1 MLKYTIVIPTY
12 NREFLLKRNI
22 EAIEQI
28 NYDRT
33 QFELIIVDDG
43 STDDTSKLL
52 KHYEINT
59 PLNFRYYVKSNNGK
73 YSAVRFGAIEA
84 KGEYFIVT
92 DSDDYLDTEIL
103 NNVDKALESYKHIDS
118 NTITGVIGLNYN
130 LFTKK
135 VQGNKFDTDLFLS
148 DPIEMRFNRH
158 KSGDEIKITKT
169 KFFREFNFP
178 EAIKDLKFVPESYV
192 YYGLCS

>member
-92 DSDDYLDTEIL
+92 DSDD
-103 NNVDKALESYKHIDS
+103 
-118 NTITGVIGLNYN
+118 
-130 LFTKK
+130 LF
-135 VQGNKFDTDLFLS
+135 
-148 DPIEMRFNRH
+148 RF
-158 KSGDEIKITKT
+158 
-169 KFFREFNFP
+169 
-178 EAIKDLKFVPESYV
+178 
-192 YYGLCS
+192 